1 MIIGIGTRR
10 GVTSQEVID
19 AVNMALCEINA
30 KPDSVRSLA
39 SARMK
44 EDEAGL
50 LEAAQVLGIE
60 IEFVPHEVLNKIDAP
75 SASQANRFGLNGVA
89 EPAALALS
97 ENEELILRK
106 RVYGRITIAIAQ

>member
-1 MIIGIGTRR
+1 MILGIGTRR

-19 AVNMALCEINA
+19 AVNEALREINTE
-30 KPDSVRSLA
+30 PGSVHSLA
-39 SARMK
+39 SAKMK
-44 EDEAGL
+44 EHEAGL
-50 LEAAQVLGIE
+50 LEAALVLGIG
-60 IEFVPHEVLNKIDAP
+60 IEFVPHDILNKFDAP

-97 ENEELILRK
+97 DNKELILRK

>member
-19 AVNMALCEINA
+19 AVNMALHEIDA
-30 KPDSVRSLA
+30 QCGSVRSLA
-39 SARMK
+39 SAAMK
-44 EDEAGL
+44 KNEAGL
-50 LEAAQVLGIE
+50 LKAAQVLGIG
-60 IEFVPHEVLNKIDAP
+60 IEFLPHELLNKFDAP

-97 ENEELILRK
+97 ENKELILRK